1 MKRVSHSYYIP
12 TKTVRNRICRY
23 VYLLFFRILIIFH
36 FLRQIHMN
44 FLNTVFIQ
52 RFYNQSNTIG
62 CCDRIAEFRKPVQ
75 MLDDKSTEGIIFFR
89 FQIQFQMVIEVV
101 QVDRT
106 FYQIFFVRNFVN
118 KIFFILVIFVMNFT
132 DNFFQDI
139 FQCCLLYTSD
149 AADEL

>member
-1 MKRVSHSYYIP
+1 
-12 TKTVRNRICRY
+12 
-23 VYLLFFRILIIFH
+23 
-36 FLRQIHMN
+36 MN

-52 RFYNQSNTIG
+52 RFYNQSNAIG

-118 KIFFILVIFVMNFT
+118 KIFFILSLSFVKQWWRT
-132 DNFFQDI
+132 DR
-139 FQCCLLYTSD
+139 CYP
-149 AADEL
+149 AGYVRP